1 MICPNCGNVNEKG
14 KFCTKCGAK
23 LIDSEVAST
32 SQFADVNQNLGQNAP
47 NTSSIHTSNDYV
59 EKGKIVSK
67 QYFHHMLEALK
78 NPTNYNKKLS
88 ADHMVNGIITIVLL
102 SIFLS
107 LFIFIS
113 VDKAFSFYNDSMNE
127 IFGGFM
133 ESTNLISA
141 SFSDHFLQPFLIL
154 LIYFTAI
161 VATIFGVLKVN
172 NGTVSF
178 QEVIA
183 RFGAF
188 LVVPMVLEALIVL
201 LAFINVSFTF
211 MSILSLFT
219 MFSIFIS
226 FAFTIYS
233 YKGTGND
240 RLDPLYGTL
249 IVFAVSVL
257 LNYLFWDS
265 LLSSLMKGFGF

>member
-1 MICPNCGNVNEKG
+1 
-14 KFCTKCGAK
+14 
-23 LIDSEVAST
+23 
-32 SQFADVNQNLGQNAP
+32 
-47 NTSSIHTSNDYV
+47 
-59 EKGKIVSK
+59 
-67 QYFHHMLEALK
+67 
-78 NPTNYNKKLS
+78 
-88 ADHMVNGIITIVLL
+88 
-102 SIFLS
+102 
-107 LFIFIS
+107 
-113 VDKAFSFYNDSMNE
+113 MNE

-172 NGTVSF
+172 NGTISF

-211 MSILSLFT
+211 MSFLSLFT

-240 RLDPLYGTL
+240 RLDPLYGTM

-265 LLSSLMKGFGF
+265 LLSSLIKGFGF